1 MAGVKTVKFMPL
13 LATPPAAVT
22 TTFPVVA
29 PAGTTAVMLVLLH
42 GPTVVAAVPLNF
54 TVPLPW
60 LAPKLVPV
68 MLIDVPTGPDVTD
81 RLVML
86 GAGTTVKAEPLLA
99 TPLTVTTTLP
109 VVVPA
114 GATAVI
120 LVLLQGPTVVAVV
133 PLNFT
138 VLVPCVAP
146 KVEPA
151 ITMEEPMAPLFGV
164 RLVMA
169 GETVKLTPLLVT
181 PLTVTTRLPLVAPAG
196 TTAVILPT
204 AQLEVTA
211 ATPLKV
217 TLPGVAPK
225 PLPAITIAAPT
236 GPEFGVKLLLQGVTV
251 NGTPMLGLPP
261 TVTTTLPVMA
271 PLATGT

>member
-1 MAGVKTVKFMPL
+1 VPKF
-13 LATPPAAVT
+13 
-22 TTFPVVA
+22 
-29 PAGTTAVMLVLLH
+29 
-42 GPTVVAAVPLNF
+42 
-54 TVPLPW
+54 
-60 LAPKLVPV
+60 VPV
-68 MLIDVPTGPDVTD
+68 IVTCAPDGPEVVDK
-81 RLVML
+81 LVML

-236 GPEFGVKLLLQGVTV
+236 GPEFGVKLLIKGVTV

-271 PLATGT
+271 PLGTGT